1 MNNSQIDCSEGFVM
15 LKEIWNEK
23 YPAQGNINFGII
35 IITKKELLQIIFVKV
50 LLVWHLKPHSTQKTE
65 KLYDAIFL
73 KIGAGANV
81 FI

>member
-1 MNNSQIDCSEGFVM
+1 M
-15 LKEIWNEK
+15 
-23 YPAQGNINFGII
+23 QGNINFWHNYNN
-35 IITKKELLQIIFVKV
+35 KKELLQIIFVKV